1 MGVIQR
7 QSIKNSIVNYLA
19 VGIGAIST
27 ILVYPLI
34 PQEDLGM
41 IKFVADTAAVFIP
54 FAQFGLG
61 QATILFFPQFRD
73 EKNGHRGFL
82 FLMLAPITIFALL
95 VCGAIYVFQDPIGS
109 FFGADNKI
117 KFLKLLPFVLCVLF
131 FATFSNWLVYYISN
145 FNRIVIP
152 SILSNLLTKV
162 SQPLLVLAFYWGLI
176 SLKGVWVG
184 TVLTFAIMLVSLVL
198 YTVFLRQWHWKPRF
212 EFYTSEVLRNI
223 WNYAS
228 FTTLVVFSGAVAT
241 HIHVLIVPAVAGFA
255 QSAVYSVGALIAEAI
270 DVPRKALSGIAAP
283 LVTTSLQ
290 SGNMAHVEEV
300 YRRSA
305 LVQTVAGVLLLG
317 GAWLCADSLFDLMP
331 KHQEAFRAGKNVIFW
346 LGLARVIDMMTGINA
361 EIITYSSHY
370 RFNMISLMTMAITN
384 ILTAL
389 WLMPTLGIE
398 GAAIATLVAMFLVNI
413 WRLLFI
419 YNKMKIQPLSWKM
432 LLVWAI
438 GVVSFW
444 VADGVKGDFFPIFEI
459 LLRGGIFALIFIGS
473 ILYFK
478 IIPDINEM
486 VKKIFKK

>member
-1 MGVIQR
+1 MGVIKR
-7 QSIKNSIVNYLA
+7 QSLKNSIVNYLA
-19 VGIGAIST
+19 VGIGAVST

-61 QATILFFPQFRD
+61 QATIRFFPQFRD
-73 EKNGHRGFL
+73 EKSGHRGFL
-82 FLMLAPITIFALL
+82 FLMLVPITLFSVL
-95 VCGAIYVFQDPIGS
+95 VCASIYIFQDAIGS
-109 FFGADNKI
+109 FFGIENKI

-162 SQPLLVLAFYWGLI
+162 SQPLLVLLFYFGMI
-176 SLKGVWVG
+176 SLKGVLVG
-184 TVLTFAIMLVSLVL
+184 TVLTFAFMLVGLVL
-198 YTVFLRQWHWKPRF
+198 YIMLLGQWHWKPRF
-212 EFYTSEVLRNI
+212 EFYTRQLLGDI
-223 WNYAS
+223 WHYAS

-255 QSAVYSVGALIAEAI
+255 QSAVYGVGALIAEAI

-283 LVTTSLQ
+283 LVTASLQ
-290 SGNMAHVEEV
+290 AGDMAHVEEI

-305 LVQTVAGVLLLG
+305 LVQTVAGVMLLG

-346 LGLARVIDMMTGINA
+346 LGLARVVDMMTGINA

-389 WLMPTLGIE
+389 WLMPILGIE
-398 GAAIATLVAMFLVNI
+398 GAAIATFAAIVLVNI

-419 YNKMKIQPLSWKM
+419 YNKMKIHPLSWKM

-438 GVVSFW
+438 GLVSFG
-444 VADGVKGDFFPIFEI
+444 VAALLQGDFLPIFEI
-459 LLRGGIFALIFIGS
+459 ILRGGIFASIFMGS
-473 ILYFK
+473 VLWFK
-478 IIPDINEM
+478 IVPDLNEM
-486 VKKIFKK
+486 ISKVFTK